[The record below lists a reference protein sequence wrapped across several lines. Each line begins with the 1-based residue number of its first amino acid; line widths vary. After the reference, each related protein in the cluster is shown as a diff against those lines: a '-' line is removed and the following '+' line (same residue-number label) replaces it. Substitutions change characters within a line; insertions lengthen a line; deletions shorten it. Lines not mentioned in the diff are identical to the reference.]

1 MSQLVINDLP
11 KNEELDR
18 AARSAVF
25 GGISFGWIQ
34 PYTKPAGFGSPSAM
48 NFFNIT
54 SYYID
59 YDVIQ
64 QNPTNIYVDNSGASA
79 GSIVNNI
86 TAMPIIA
93 ASPALLAPGT

>member
-11 KNEELDR
+11 KNQELDR

-34 PYTKPAGFGSPSAM
+34 PYTKSATLSSPSAM

-86 TAMPIIA
+86 SAMSVLA